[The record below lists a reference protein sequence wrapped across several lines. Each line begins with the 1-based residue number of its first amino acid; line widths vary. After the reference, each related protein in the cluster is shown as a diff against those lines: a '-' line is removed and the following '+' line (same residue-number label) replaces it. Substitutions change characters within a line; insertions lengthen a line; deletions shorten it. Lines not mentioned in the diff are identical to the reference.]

1 MEKVAY
7 ILMSISLISATVANI
22 ILDKKIK
29 DIKSKLGV
37 REAIGLIYI
46 AIIIVPAS
54 LVILFLISF

>member
-1 MEKVAY
+1 MEIVAY
-7 ILMSISLISATVANI
+7 IMISISLISATVANI

-29 DIKSKLGV
+29 DIKSKFGV
-37 REAIGLIYI
+37 REAMGLIYI